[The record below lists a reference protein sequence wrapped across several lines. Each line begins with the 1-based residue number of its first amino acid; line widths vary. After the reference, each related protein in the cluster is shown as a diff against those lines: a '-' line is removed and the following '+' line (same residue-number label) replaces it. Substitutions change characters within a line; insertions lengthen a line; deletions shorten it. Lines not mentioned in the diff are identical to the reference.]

1 MVEHTR
7 PTPAAWRLIP
17 EARGGRQDCQMQRHE
32 RFSKFGKS
40 PARADPRSHQLD
52 RGPGRVPGVP
62 RVPGRRAG
70 VREGLLYPHAD
81 GGPARGGPARRRYRE
96 HLLVAGPVR
105 QRASRTLLARSGG
118 PGLRWSRRGSS
129 HPVRAVG
136 IEAFP
141 RASWRASPLPGVSHA
156 HTVAGVALKYGIVLM
171 AKAPVS
177 VPGIHESTCDSAG
190 NRVRSAVWKTSGAA
204 AGRGDGSDDG
214 PAGREAY
221 P

>member
-1 MVEHTR
+1 MVERTR

-129 HPVRAVG
+129 PPCPRSGQRSSPACVLASVPLARCQSRAYS
-136 IEAFP
+136 
-141 RASWRASPLPGVSHA
+141 SWRSSKVRDRTYGKGSSECPR
-156 HTVAGVALKYGIVLM
+156 HTREHLRQRGKPCPFGRM
-171 AKAPVS
+171 
-177 VPGIHESTCDSAG
+177 ED
-190 NRVRSAVWKTSGAA
+190 VRRSG
-204 AGRGDGSDDG
+204 GKR
-214 PAGREAY
+214 RRQR
-221 P
+221 